1 MAIPSPPAPEAAPLS
16 GCRIELDP
24 ATARLDGGVL
34 VGGTPLRLLRL
45 TAVADEALGRL
56 LDGTPAE
63 EPAALGLAR
72 LLVDAG
78 LAHPRWDAGP
88 YDLSDVTVIIPIHDR
103 HRELSSLLSHLE
115 GLRTIVVDDA
125 SDEPALLADVARRH
139 GATLVRS
146 ERLLGPGGARN
157 LGSQLATTPLVCFV
171 DSDVVVEPE
180 TIGSL
185 LGHFSDRM
193 IGVVAPRILGTSGP
207 SLRERFERDAS
218 PLDMG
223 ARAALVRPGGRVS
236 YVPAAVLV
244 VRQELAVDL
253 FDPTLIVGEDVD
265 ALWRVLEAG
274 WSARYAPAAHA
285 SHPARATWGAW
296 LLQRYRYGRSAA
308 VLEARHG
315 DAAAPLRGS
324 GRALAGWTC
333 LAAGWP
339 IVGISLLAGG
349 VPQLARQLDGTVGHP
364 ERTAAL
370 LTGRQVL
377 ASAPIVARQLVR
389 SYGPL
394 LALGAVLS
402 RRGRRAALGTVL
414 LAGLGR
420 WREADATLDPAWFAA
435 LSTIDDLAYAV
446 GLWHGAVL
454 ARRGGALRP
463 RRVGGRTRP
472 QAS

>member
-1 MAIPSPPAPEAAPLS
+1 MTIPPPPATGAAPLS
-16 GCRIELDP
+16 GCRLELDP

-45 TAVADEALGRL
+45 TAVADAALARL

-63 EPAALGLAR
+63 EPATLGLAR
-72 LLVDAG
+72 LLVNAG
-78 LAHPRWDAGP
+78 LAHPSWEAGP

-103 HRELSSLLSHLE
+103 LKELASLLCHLE

-125 SDEPALLADVARRH
+125 SAEPDTLADIARRH
-139 GATLVRS
+139 GATVVRS
-146 ERLLGPGGARN
+146 QHLLGPGGARN

-171 DSDVVVEPE
+171 DSDVAVHPE
-180 TIGSL
+180 AIGSL
-185 LGHFSDRM
+185 LSHFSDRM
-193 IGVVAPRILGTSGP
+193 VGVVAPRIQGTNGAT
-207 SLRERFERDAS
+207 LRERFERDAS

-223 ARAALVRPGGRVS
+223 ALAALVRPGGRVS
-236 YVPAAVLV
+236 FVPAAVLV

-253 FDPTLIVGEDVD
+253 FDATLPVGEDVD

-274 WSARYAPAAHA
+274 WSARYAPAHHA
-285 SHPARATWGAW
+285 THPARATWSTW

-308 VLEARHG
+308 ALETRHG

-324 GRALAGWTC
+324 GWALAGWTC
-333 LAAGWP
+333 LATGWP
-339 IVGISLLAGG
+339 IVGISLLAAG
-349 VPQLARQLDGTVGHP
+349 VPELARQLDGTVERP

-377 ASAPIVARQLVR
+377 ISAPIVARQLVR

-394 LALGAVLS
+394 LALSAVAS
-402 RRGRRAALGTVL
+402 RRGRRAALGTAL

-420 WREADATLDPAWFAA
+420 WRDVDAQLDPARFVA
-435 LSTIDDLAYAV
+435 LSTLDDLAYGV
-446 GLWHGAVL
+446 GLWHGALL

-463 RRVGGRTRP
+463 RRVGSRTRP
-472 QAS
+472 QPS